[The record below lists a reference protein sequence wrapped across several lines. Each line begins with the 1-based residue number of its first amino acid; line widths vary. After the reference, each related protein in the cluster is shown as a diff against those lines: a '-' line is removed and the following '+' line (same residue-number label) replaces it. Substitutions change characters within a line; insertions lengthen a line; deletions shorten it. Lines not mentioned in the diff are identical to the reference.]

1 MQPVSGVVSRT
12 TDDRGRDRGLRP
24 SLANALAVSL
34 AVCLLLSVILV
45 ISRPGAAVSGTLEAV
60 LSGLREPDS
69 LAFAS
74 DGRVFFGERPTGK
87 IGIIENGSLLPDP
100 FYLFQNVSDYHDQGL
115 LGLALDPSFPS
126 IPWVYAFYTLRDTAN
141 GTNFDRIVRI
151 QASGDTGGSVEVLLD
166 HIPTGEW
173 HIGGPI
179 KFGPDGELYALT
191 GDTFQAATA
200 QNLSTLAGKVLR
212 LNPDGSVPA
221 DNPFVGNASANPY
234 IYTYGHRNLF
244 GIAFHPVTGKAYVT
258 ENGPECNDEI
268 NLLVP
273 GRNYGWGANSTC
285 SHPPPDP
292 LNTNRDGPDPVLPLI
307 FYTPPIA
314 PTNAIFYTGSSFAAW
329 HGDFFFGT
337 WNQRD
342 VRRVHFAAPDYET
355 VLSDDVVVTLPS
367 SEPYGIIA
375 FEQGVDGAIWLGSTT
390 TIYRFYD
397 TSLPPVASFTA
408 SSSTPLIG
416 DSVIFNGSGSYDPDG
431 SIASYAWDFGDA
443 SSAAG
448 SVATHSYSTYGVF
461 YVTLVVTDF
470 DNLTASQTA
479 SIRVLAFPTA
489 SFAFGPPK
497 PLEGAS
503 VTFDAS
509 NSTDPDG
516 TITQYEWNWG
526 DGSNSTVS
534 VSSFAQHTFATFG
547 QYTVGLMVTD
557 SDGLTNTT
565 SAEVHAFA
573 PPSAAF
579 TINPTSPRAMQAVTL
594 NGSGSADPD
603 GTIALYEW
611 DFGDGANGTGPTVQ
625 HTFAAGG
632 NYSVVLTVT
641 DSDGFT
647 ATFSDTVS
655 VSPMDPP
662 EASFAESATLVS
674 PGTNVTFDAS
684 GSSDVDGTV
693 VGYTWDFGDGT
704 IGSGV
709 TAVYAYPVSGSYIV
723 TLTVLDNDG
732 LSSST
737 SHVIV
742 VNAPPTAAF
751 AIFPAAPFVGDAVVF
766 NGSSSRDPEG
776 SLSAFVWDFGDT
788 TPTATGVNVTH
799 AYTQAGT
806 YVGVLQVTDSVGWT
820 DTKSM
825 NVVVRQNQPP
835 AAVLAMTPV
844 RVNPGDSVTFDASGS
859 TDSDGSIVSYSWSFG
874 DGATA
879 QGVTQ
884 VHAYQ
889 APGAYTVALTV
900 TDDRGASGTAS
911 GTVQVNAPPVASFA
925 AAPTSA
931 YPGVYVSF
939 NASASADP
947 DSAIV
952 SYHWDFGDGTT
963 AEGVEVLHAF
973 VRHGLFTVRLV
984 VTDDLGAQNETTQTM
999 VIGNRAPVIDYAS
1012 PQTPLVANVS
1022 ESLTFQLNAADP
1034 DGDAL
1039 TYTWTVNG
1047 VSVSES
1053 SPSYAFVRNATGT
1066 YVIKVVVSDGSANA
1080 SFQWV
1085 VEVRERAAPPV
1096 SPWSVTSIALIGGAL
1111 GVALVVLLLVV
1122 LMVRRRRSR

>member
-1 MQPVSGVVSRT
+1 MPRVASKT
-12 TDDRGRDRGLRP
+12 TDPSHRGRKSHTPLP
-24 SLANALAVSL
+24 KALAVSL
-34 AVCLLLSVILV
+34 AVFFLLSLMLV
-45 ISRPGAAVSGTLEAV
+45 ASRPATAVSGTLEV
-60 LSGLREPDS
+60 IQSGLKEPDS

-74 DGRVFFGERPTGK
+74 DGRTFFAERPTGK
-87 IGIIENGSLLPDP
+87 IWIIENGSVLPDP
-100 FYLFQNVSDYHDQGL
+100 FYAFQNVSDYHDQGL

-126 IPWVYAFYTLRDTAN
+126 TPWVYAFYSLRDGAN
-141 GTNFDRIVRI
+141 GTIYDRIVRI
-151 QASGDTGGSVEVLLD
+151 QATGDTGGSVEILLD
-166 HIPTGEW
+166 RIPTGEW

-179 KFGPDGELYALT
+179 KFGPDGKLYALT
-191 GDTFQAATA
+191 GDTYQPASA

-212 LNPDGSVPA
+212 LNPDGSVPG

-244 GIAFHPVTGKAYVT
+244 GIAFHPITGKVYVT
-258 ENGPECNDEI
+258 ENGPECNDEV
-268 NLLVP
+268 NLLIP
-273 GRNYGWGANSTC
+273 GRNYGWGANYTC
-285 SHPPPDP
+285 SHPPSDP
-292 LNTNRDGPDPVLPLI
+292 LNTNRDGPDPVLPLLW
-307 FYTPPIA
+307 YTPPIA
-314 PTNAIFYTGSSFAAW
+314 PTNAIFYDGPSFAAW

-337 WNQRD
+337 WNSRN
-342 VRRVHFAAPDYET
+342 VHRLHFAAPDYET
-355 VLSDDVVVTLPS
+355 VLSDDVVVTLPAS
-367 SEPYGIIA
+367 DPYGIIGL
-375 FEQGVDGAIWLGSTT
+375 EQGRDGAIWIGSTT

-397 TSLPPVASFTA
+397 SSVPPIASFTV

-416 DSVIFNGSGSYDPDG
+416 EPVTFNGSGSYDPDG
-431 SIASYAWDFGDA
+431 SIASYAWDFGDG
-443 SSAAG
+443 SSASG
-448 SVATHSYSTYGVF
+448 SVVTHGYATYGA
-461 YVTLVVTDF
+461 YPVTLVVTDF
-470 DNLTASQTA
+470 DNLTGSQTA
-479 SIRVLAFPTA
+479 TIRVLALPSA
-489 SFAFGPPK
+489 AFAFGPPK
-497 PLEGAS
+497 PLEATS
-503 VTFDAS
+503 VSFDAS

-516 TITQYEWNWG
+516 NVTQYEWNWA

-534 VSSFAQHTFATFG
+534 VSSIAQHTFATFG
-547 QYTVGLMVTD
+547 RYTVGLMVTD
-557 SDGLTNTT
+557 SDGLTNAS
-565 SAEVHAFA
+565 SAEVHVFA
-573 PPSAAF
+573 PPSASF
-579 TINPTSPRAMQAVTL
+579 TISPTSPRALQAVTL
-594 NGSGSADPD
+594 NGSGSSDPD

-641 DSDGFT
+641 DSDEFS

-655 VSPMDPP
+655 VIPVDAP
-662 EASFAESATLVS
+662 EASFTESATLVS

-684 GSSDVDGTV
+684 GSSDVDGTI

-704 IGSGV
+704 TGSGV
-709 TAVYAYPVSGSYIV
+709 TAVYAYPVSGSYTV

-742 VNAPPTAAF
+742 VNARPTAAF
-751 AIFPAAPFVGDAVVF
+751 AIFPAAPFVGDAIVF
-766 NGSSSRDPEG
+766 DGSSSRDPEG

-799 AYTQAGT
+799 AYAQPGT
-806 YVGVLQVTDSVGWT
+806 YVVVLQVTDSVGWT
-820 DTKSM
+820 DARSM

-835 AAVLAMTPV
+835 AAVFAMTLG

-879 QGVTQ
+879 QGVSQ
-884 VHAYQ
+884 VHAYA
-889 APGAYTVALTV
+889 APGTYTVALTV

-911 GTVQVNAPPVASFA
+911 SAVQVNAPPVASFA
-925 AAPTSA
+925 ATPTLA

-939 NASASADP
+939 NASTSADS

-963 AEGVEVLHAF
+963 VDGVEVLHAF

-999 VIGNRAPVIDYAS
+999 VIGNRAPAIDYAS

-1022 ESLTFQLNAADP
+1022 ESLTFQVSAVDS

-1039 TYTWTVNG
+1039 TYTWTVSG
-1047 VSVSES
+1047 VSVTES
-1053 SPSYAFVRNATGT
+1053 SPSYDFVRNATGT

-1085 VEVRERAAPPV
+1085 VEVRERAALPG
-1096 SPWSVTSIALIGGAL
+1096 SPWSVTSIVLIGGAV
-1111 GVALVVLLLVV
+1111 GVTFVVLLLVI